1 MAGNGKPPVLVILQL
16 TGGNDYFNTLIPYND
31 GNYYDMRP
39 ACRSPRT
46 GFSSWMTLWACTPLW
61 AL

>member
-31 GNYYDMRP
+31 EN
-39 ACRSPRT
+39 
-46 GFSSWMTLWACTPLW
+46 
-61 AL
+61 